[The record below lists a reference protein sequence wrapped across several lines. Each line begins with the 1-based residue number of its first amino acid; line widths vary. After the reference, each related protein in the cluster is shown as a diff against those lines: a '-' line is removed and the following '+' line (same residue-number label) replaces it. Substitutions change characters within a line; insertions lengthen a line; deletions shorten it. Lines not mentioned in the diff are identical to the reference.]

1 MLQAASTV
9 KYTVSGSVSYTAQVA
24 CTWEVT
30 AVYGDASTTNAAQSP
45 SETGKKVFVATDT
58 AGEGTWDADMVFG
71 AEEGRDTIILTIK
84 CTNDGTQPIK
94 IGLVSDA
101 VIPTGS
107 NLTVTM
113 NDGDTV
119 TGAELKAAT
128 YSESVTDTYT
138 LTVTFKLN
146 SKTAPLPAL
155 DFSFPF
161 KAEAVQA

>member
-1 MLQAASTV
+1 
-9 KYTVSGSVSYTAQVA
+9 
-24 CTWEVT
+24 
-30 AVYGDASTTNAAQSP
+30 
-45 SETGKKVFVATDT
+45 
-58 AGEGTWDADMVFG
+58 MVFG